1 MQRENQTKF
10 ILLELIAVCFCAS
23 SGVFVRYS
31 ALGPVNTAF
40 YRMLFALPMLYLL
53 ARKDLK
59 GLTRREVGQLLL
71 AGVFFAGDIIL
82 FNLSVTKTAIA
93 NTNLFTNLTIFTV
106 VPVSALIFKERI
118 PKHLFTGA
126 AVTLAGVV
134 LLVLG
139 KAEPSS
145 SGYVGDLLACG
156 ASVFYGLY
164 LLVSYRLRERFSG
177 HVITFFC
184 IISCLFVMPLYF
196 VPVEGMQI
204 PHGFAELWPLLGLAV
219 CLQVFGHNLMA
230 YCQGKVSVNLSSII
244 CLTQPAVAALY
255 SLTFFGEKLT
265 WMEIAGICIVVAGVY
280 IVKHQYSDK
289 KAERVK

>member
-1 MQRENQTKF
+1 MQRGNQTRF
-10 ILLELIAVCFCAS
+10 ILLELLAVCFCAS

-40 YRMLFALPMLYLL
+40 YRMLFALPVLFLL

-59 GLTRREVGQLLL
+59 GINHRDVLRLLL
-71 AGVFFAGDIIL
+71 AGVFFSGDIIL
-82 FNLSVTKTAIA
+82 FNLSITKTAIA

-106 VPVSALIFKERI
+106 VPVSALVFKEKM
-118 PKHLFTGA
+118 PKHLMTGA
-126 AVTLAGVV
+126 GITLAGVV

-145 SGYVGDLLACG
+145 SSYVGDLLACG

-184 IISCLFVMPLYF
+184 IISCLAIMPLYF
-196 VPVEGMQI
+196 VPMEGVQI
-204 PHGFAELWPLLGLAV
+204 PRGFAELWPLLGLAV

-255 SLTFFGEKLT
+255 SLAFFGERLT
-265 WMEIAGICIVVAGVY
+265 LMEIAGICIVVIGVY
-280 IVKHQYSDK
+280 IVKHQYSDQN
-289 KAERVK
+289 AETT

>member
-10 ILLELIAVCFCAS
+10 ILLELLAVCFCAS

-40 YRMLFALPMLYLL
+40 YRMLFALPMLFLL

-59 GLTRREVGQLLL
+59 GIERSDILRLLL
-71 AGVFFAGDIIL
+71 AGVFFSGDIIL
-82 FNLSVTKTAIA
+82 FNLSITKTAIA

-106 VPVSALIFKERI
+106 VPVSALVFKEKM
-118 PKHLFTGA
+118 PKHLIAGA
-126 AVTLAGVV
+126 GITLAGVV

-184 IISCLFVMPLYF
+184 IISCLVIMPLYI
-196 VPVEGMQI
+196 VPVEGFQI
-204 PHGFAELWPLLGLAV
+204 PRGFTELWPLLGLAV

-244 CLTQPAVAALY
+244 CLTQPAVAAIY
-255 SLTFFGEKLT
+255 SLLLFGERLT
-265 WMEIAGICIVVAGVY
+265 LMEIAGICIVVVGVY
-280 IVKHQYSDK
+280 LVKHQYSEQN
-289 KAERVK
+289 AETT

>member
-1 MQRENQTKF
+1 MQRENQTRF

-40 YRMLFALPMLYLL
+40 YRMLFALPMLYFL

-59 GLTRREVGQLLL
+59 GLSRREIGQLLL
-71 AGVFFAGDIIL
+71 AGVFFSGDIIL

-106 VPVSALIFKERI
+106 VPVSALVFKEKI

-126 AVTLAGVV
+126 GITLTGVV

-145 SGYVGDLLACG
+145 SSYVGDLLACG

-196 VPVEGMQI
+196 VPVEGIQI
-204 PHGFAELWPLLGLAV
+204 PHGFAELWPLFGLAV

-255 SLTFFGEKLT
+255 SLAFFGEKLT
-265 WMEIAGICIVVAGVY
+265 WMEMAGICIVVIGVY
-280 IVKHQYSDK
+280 IVKHQYSDQ
-289 KAERVK
+289 KAETA